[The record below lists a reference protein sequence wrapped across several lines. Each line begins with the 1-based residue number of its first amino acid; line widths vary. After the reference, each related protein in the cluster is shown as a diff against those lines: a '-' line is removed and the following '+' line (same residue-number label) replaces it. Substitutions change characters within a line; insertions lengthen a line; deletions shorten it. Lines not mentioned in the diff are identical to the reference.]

1 MGASRE
7 EVWLALSELWLD
19 NQLDEPDHRRI
30 AAVLQA
36 SELPLAELQAIY
48 LVEVAPLLWLNHWG
62 TAGVWSGFDPAWLS
76 DGCRRH
82 QLRRQRRWHR
92 WRCQLLR
99 KAMTY
104 AAEPEWQQVLGY
116 LQELRG
122 AAQSTRR

>member
-76 DGCRRH
+76 AAVGAISYDGSV
-82 QLRRQRRWHR
+82 
-92 WRCQLLR
+92 
-99 KAMTY
+99 AGI
-104 AAEPEWQQVLGY
+104 A
-116 LQELRG
+116 G
-122 AAQSTRR
+122 AANCCAKP